1 HHDVSPPLWL
11 IPPAPRTFHADHEPR
26 RIPRLTRNVA
36 PVQDPVVQSSN
47 FSVASLPTITSFE
60 AMGSGFSNGSGLT
73 FTVDGTPPDT
83 DGAVGL
89 TDYVSL
95 VNSGFA

>member
-1 HHDVSPPLWL
+1 MSRRLWFPAAAGLVFMAFAARAETLRSRVTPAAHHDVSPPLWL

-36 PVQDPVVQSSN
+36 PVHDPVVQSSN

-60 AMGSGFSNGSGLT
+60 AMGSGFS
-73 FTVDGTPPDT
+73 
-83 DGAVGL
+83 
-89 TDYVSL
+89 
-95 VNSGFA
+95 